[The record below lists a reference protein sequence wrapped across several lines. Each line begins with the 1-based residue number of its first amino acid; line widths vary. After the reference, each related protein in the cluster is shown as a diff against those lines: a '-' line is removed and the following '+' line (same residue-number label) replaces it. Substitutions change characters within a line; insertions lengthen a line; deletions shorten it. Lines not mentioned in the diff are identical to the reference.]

1 MTGTFYFHYPVQDAY
16 TDSRVKRLHVNL
28 YTIRHLFSASK
39 LFVRQLLRLPSKLY
53 SGDIQTSSFDV
64 TWQPV
69 WGEEKDIRNQYNEM
83 AVTLVQK
90 EKNRR
95 MLIRFRL
102 FNDGLGFRYE
112 FPMQKDLR
120 HFIVKEECTL
130 FAMTG
135 DHTALF
141 ISPRISDIL
150 DFVYPYSCVQ

>member
-1 MTGTFYFHYPVQDAY
+1 
-16 TDSRVKRLHVNL
+16 
-28 YTIRHLFSASK
+28 
-39 LFVRQLLRLPSKLY
+39 
-53 SGDIQTSSFDV
+53 
-64 TWQPV
+64 
-69 WGEEKDIRNQYNEM
+69 M

-120 HFIVKEECTL
+120 HFIVKEECTQ

-135 DHTALF
+135 DHTAYW
-141 ISPRISDIL
+141 IQEIIVRRSMDIQNL
-150 DFVYPYSCVQ
+150 RCLRSGADE